1 MLSYLMHRLMHID
14 VVVRRNL
21 RNIEMLSVGLTGRRT
36 SSLCSGYVVRWRS
49 ARVKRLFL
57 VRLQKK
63 KRNKS
68 ANQNSIASVQQQVG
82 NTVYCVNG
90 WNLKPYIDFI

>member
-1 MLSYLMHRLMHID
+1 MLGCSLALAVRLWSLTTAVGIPHHTTTTIISSIVHLVHRLMHVD

-36 SSLCSGYVVRWRS
+36 SSLCSGYVVRWRG

-57 VRLQKK
+57 VR
-63 KRNKS
+63 
-68 ANQNSIASVQQQVG
+68 
-82 NTVYCVNG
+82 
-90 WNLKPYIDFI
+90 IDFV